1 MASSLSLSHPL
12 IALLALPL
20 AAQAVDNSYP
30 RVSFIVGSAPAI
42 GNSGKLMVR
51 ESMLI
56 GLEATCPVW
65 KGEVLVSAEWRTFR
79 SRNREITQFSDRYGD
94 DGKDDLTTLRG
105 TTIFTDGN
113 RTGWTPAGGRGYIT
127 AFTRDTRTSASRRNG
142 IASDMRF
149 DSVHMAK
156 NDLEGGTAKLG
167 FRCYMDSSYVG
178 KWGVH
183 GGLTINFLNS
193 SEWATGTIHVLDY
206 RRYEGQNTVST
217 SLTDDNPQLGN
228 NYGRLYNEYIW
239 SDHTE
244 KKIVP
249 GVFAGVRLFVN
260 DNCYFETNI
269 ATLGHASPTYVP
281 LAYTGQPGH
290 IESSNGT
297 RVVWE
302 FVAGMRF

>member
-1 MASSLSLSHPL
+1 MAQSLSHSL

-79 SRNREITQFSDRYGD
+79 SRVREITQFSDRYL
-94 DGKDDLTTLRG
+94 DGPDKG
-105 TTIFTDGN
+105 TTIFTQDN
-113 RTGWTPAGGRGYIT
+113 KTGYTPNGGRGYIT
-127 AFTRDTRTSASRRNG
+127 AFTRDTRTGVAGVTTGG

-149 DSVHMAK
+149 DSIHTAK
-156 NDLEGGTAKLG
+156 NDLEGGSAKLG
-167 FRCYMDSSYVG
+167 FRYYMDSSYVG

-183 GGLTINFLNS
+183 GGLTIGFLSS
-193 SEWATGTIHVLDY
+193 SEWATGSIHVLEY
-206 RRYEGQNTVST
+206 RRYDGQNTVST
-217 SLTDDNPQLGN
+217 SLADDNPQLGN

-239 SDHTE
+239 NDHTE
-244 KKIVP
+244 KKIAP
-249 GVFAGVRLFVN
+249 GVFAGIRLFMN
-260 DNCYFETNI
+260 DNCYLETNI

-281 LAYTGQPGH
+281 LAYTGNPGH
-290 IESSNGT
+290 IDSTNGT

-302 FVAGMRF
+302 FIAGIRF